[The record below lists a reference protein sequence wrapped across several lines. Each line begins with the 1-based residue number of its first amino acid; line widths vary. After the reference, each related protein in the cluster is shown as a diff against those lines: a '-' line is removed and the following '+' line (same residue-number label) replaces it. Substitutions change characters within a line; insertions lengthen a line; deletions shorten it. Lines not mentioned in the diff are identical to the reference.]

1 METIQTEK
9 IKKDTLF
16 EYYEEIER
24 EMQDCSIPKQ
34 GEYLAKI
41 ASENAFY
48 EIFDNN
54 LYQVFEDPANCSPS
68 DDLLRELHTI
78 CKAPEIAKKMV
89 EAIEKIAREELAN
102 RKEKA
107 RLKVIEV
114 YNRIH
119 QPTQT
124 EKVA

>member
-9 IKKDTLF
+9 TQKNTLYEF
-16 EYYEEIER
+16 YEEIEK
-24 EMQDCSIPKQ
+24 EMQGCGIEKNT
-34 GEYLAKI
+34 
-41 ASENAFY
+41 ENCFY

-54 LYQVFEDPANCSPS
+54 LFKASENPPDDSPS

-78 CKAPEIAKKMV
+78 CKEPSIAQKMV
-89 EAIEKIAREELAN
+89 EAVEKIAREELAN

-114 YNRIH
+114 YDRIK
-119 QPTQT
+119 QAEPQK
-124 EKVA
+124 EVA